1 MAHRLSQRFFQTFGS
16 AISFTAPDKNT
27 SKYQACQTVNGKTQE
42 QEAVADPNLL
52 LDNSVSPTDLI
63 RSQISSVTLNPFDD
77 DTTELVNGQVESAM
91 EVEQESPSSDSAW
104 THKNPCI
111 YLPSNGRQGGTFSE
125 ASHAEQQMPAWVSEK
140 RSNDTL
146 VKYYEAEKQCQNLFR
161 ENWRL
166 QNQLTSVQGYKQEAE
181 RQCQSLFND
190 YRRLH
195 NQLTSVQEYK
205 QEAERQC
212 QRLFNDNRILD
223 NKLSSALTRNQNTL
237 ANLERLQD
245 TNADLKQQYDEL
257 RRRYDKK
264 VESYKKLDKNYMDLV
279 RPLHVSDDDHSTIY
293 SRLMH
298 IRISIES
305 LIQKARGESSANLN
319 REAAVNHLRESKL
332 VEDFPVEEAIVEPY
346 HLNLY
351 MESAIMTALIDQFFS
366 RALECIFHQSKEFE
380 EIGRWVEK
388 RDSKIAA
395 RWRQQLCV
403 LIAHDSNAMECGRE
417 REVDKAAMVLSNLVS
432 RVYPNVDMSVKIR
445 ELCHHAFDLSFVML
459 GMESMIYPVST
470 PLGTPFDDTA
480 MTTPQRSNP
489 AGTVSLVIFPA
500 FKDSNNSFYIKPK
513 VWCS

>member
-1 MAHRLSQRFFQTFGS
+1 MLGS
-16 AISFTAPDKNT
+16 ASSFTAPDENT
-27 SKYQACQTVNGKTQE
+27 LKYQAYQT
-42 QEAVADPNLL
+42 
-52 LDNSVSPTDLI
+52 
-63 RSQISSVTLNPFDD
+63 
-77 DTTELVNGQVESAM
+77 VNGQVESAM
-91 EVEQESPSSDSAW
+91 EVEQEPPSSDSAW
-104 THKNPCI
+104 THKNPCNH
-111 YLPSNGRQGGTFSE
+111 LPSNGRQGGTFSE
-125 ASHAEQQMPAWVSEK
+125 ASHAEQMPAWVSEK

-146 VKYYEAEKQCQNLFR
+146 VKYHEAKKQCQNLFR
-161 ENWRL
+161 DNWKL
-166 QNQLTSVQGYKQEAE
+166 QY
-181 RQCQSLFND
+181 
-190 YRRLH
+190 
-195 NQLTSVQEYK
+195 QLTSVQEYK
-205 QEAERQC
+205 QEVEMRC
-212 QRLFNDNRILD
+212 QSLFNDNRRLH
-223 NKLSSALTRNQNTL
+223 NELSSTLTMNQKML

-264 VESYKKLDKNYMDLV
+264 IESYKELDKNYMDLV

-305 LIQKARGESSANLN
+305 LIQKARGECSANLN
-319 REAAVNHLRESKL
+319 REAAVNYLRESKL
-332 VEDFPVEEAIVEPY
+332 VEDFPVEEAIVESY

-351 MESAIMTALIDQFFS
+351 MESAIMTALIDRFFS

-403 LIAHDSNAMECGRE
+403 LIAHDSNAMDCRRE
-417 REVDKAAMVLSNLVS
+417 REVNEAAMVLSNLVS
-432 RVYPNVDMSVKIR
+432 RVYPNMDMSVKIK
-445 ELCHHAFDLSFVML
+445 ELCYHAFHLSFVML
-459 GMESMIYPVST
+459 GMESIICPVST
-470 PLGTPFDDTA
+470 PLGTPFDDTT